1 MSAPPYLSVLTP
13 TKAFRLFAA
22 ALLAGIGFI
31 VFGLGP
37 AWMAGA
43 AVLAYGAALAIAQQK
58 HFVALS
64 GTVKDSPYFLGFM
77 LTMISLA
84 KIFYDLEGQQTS
96 ANAISANVVG
106 EAGAAILVTVA
117 GLFMRQLLTSLD
129 PGEDARDAVFQSI
142 ASELRERTVEFHETQ
157 ARFVGLLK
165 EFVSAKESLF
175 SREEAAFEGYV
186 ERLERGAAMLGEIGS
201 TYPARLSGLL
211 DGVAAATK
219 QLTNEFSGCAQDLE
233 AASGSIAATTAKELR
248 AAEEAIAAS
257 GQALIGARARTID
270 QTQQVVA
277 TLSGATTTLA
287 QNVEAFSRNWA
298 DYIAPATAFNRSV
311 DETISRLRALQTE
324 IAGSTSKTSG
334 MAEALST
341 TASAVE
347 KAGSLIEDAAQSRA
361 AGLRAELQAID
372 GVIDE
377 FVSVLRKRINQP
389 LVS

>member
-287 QNVEAFSRNWA
+287 QNVEAFSK
-298 DYIAPATAFNRSV
+298 
-311 DETISRLRALQTE
+311 LGGLHC
-324 IAGSTSKTSG
+324 AGDR
-334 MAEALST
+334 
-341 TASAVE
+341 V
-347 KAGSLIEDAAQSRA
+347 QSFGR
-361 AGLRAELQAID
+361 RD
-372 GVIDE
+372 D
-377 FVSVLRKRINQP
+377 
-389 LVS
+389 